1 MDVKKIVYAT
11 NLSEPTFRV
20 LDGLSGL
27 KSLGLQEIVLLCA
40 VGKEE
45 GSEWNKSKDAAL
57 KVFEAWK
64 KRLSDLGINAS
75 IRIDPGDLSA
85 SVLNTIQKNNISFI
99 ILHCNKKENRKMFGG
114 SFLKDI
120 IKSTNIPLLV
130 VDKDEKGL
138 NFSSKG
144 MFERVL
150 LPADWS
156 PAYEKALQ
164 YVSNFKELISELE
177 IVNVIFEKLSVRDLQ
192 QLIKK
197 MIDVRSMCLEL
208 GISTEYHMYAGK
220 TDEEILRAAQ
230 EYESTVIVM
239 GATRGQKFKDIF
251 SGTPAYRVIEKA
263 LIPVLLVR

>member
-1 MDVKKIVYAT
+1 
-11 NLSEPTFRV
+11 
-20 LDGLSGL
+20 
-27 KSLGLQEIVLLCA
+27 
-40 VGKEE
+40 
-45 GSEWNKSKDAAL
+45 
-57 KVFEAWK
+57 
-64 KRLSDLGINAS
+64 
-75 IRIDPGDLSA
+75 
-85 SVLNTIQKNNISFI
+85 
-99 ILHCNKKENRKMFGG
+99 MFGG

-164 YVSNFKELISELE
+164 YVLNFKELISELE

-220 TDEEILRAAQ
+220 TDEEILRAAE

-239 GATRGQKFKDIF
+239 GATRRQKFKDIF

-263 LIPVLLVR
+263 LMPVLLVR